1 MSDNVKLKD
10 LKKCKAR
17 VGDVIDRFEEIANA
31 LLTSDVIHDK
41 DKCVAAANRITVELS
56 EIREMLEQDIMIAEL
71 TT

>member
-1 MSDNVKLKD
+1 MSDNVKIKD

-17 VGDVIDRFEEIANA
+17 VGDIADRFEELMNA
-31 LLTSDVIHDK
+31 LLTSDEVQDK
-41 DKCVAAANRITVELS
+41 DKCTAAASRISVELS